1 MLLLLVESSQVRST
15 LSLCTVALPS
25 SRMSLLAWL
34 DPLEKSKLKE
44 NCGGSDEST
53 CTELLSVFWASKG
66 RRKEVEMRRRSF
78 ALLLLFAAEAMIA

>member
-1 MLLLLVESSQVRST
+1 VAGSIGEVEAEGE
-15 LSLCTVALPS
+15 L
-25 SRMSLLAWL
+25 W
-34 DPLEKSKLKE
+34 
-44 NCGGSDEST
+44 GSDEST